1 MEAAATLTTDHRVAA
16 AGQVQAKLREA
27 AAEAGLE
34 ALVAMSP
41 ENLTYAAGAI
51 APSMR
56 TVRSR
61 LAACVI
67 PTEGETEVI
76 VVSVDAALL
85 RERAC
90 VDTVTAYQEFLEHP
104 IDVIAGS
111 LERRGLNS
119 GRIGVETSY
128 LSHDAYARLSAAV
141 PEAKLESADALLAET
156 RVLKTP
162 AEIEAIRQIGGAAE
176 RIASE
181 CVALVGPGDTERDL
195 ASLIEERYAAA
206 GGERLDMLVVGSGPR
221 SAHPN
226 APATDRELGPGDVV
240 RIDIIGTAGNYY
252 SDVARTA
259 VVGEPDEELGRIHD
273 LLASVHHRTLE
284 ALRPGARG
292 SDVFE
297 IYQHAMR
304 DAGLPAYHFVGHGLG
319 VTLHEDPFI
328 NAATS
333 RGLEDGMV
341 LCIEPMTMLEGRFGV
356 QIEDEVLITAHGCEP
371 LTRADG
377 LLRIEA

>member
-1 MEAAATLTTDHRVAA
+1 MATETTEIRVAA
-16 AGQVQAKLREA
+16 AHQVQARLREA
-27 AAEAGLE
+27 TAINGLD
-34 ALVAMSP
+34 ALVATSP
-41 ENLTYAAGAI
+41 ENFTYAAGAI

-67 PTEGETEVI
+67 PTGGETEVI
-76 VVSVDAALL
+76 VVNVDAALL

-90 VDTVTAYQEFLEHP
+90 VDTVNAYQEFDQHP
-104 IDVIAGS
+104 IDVLADS
-111 LERRGLNS
+111 VRARGLDS
-119 GRIGVETSY
+119 GRIGIETSY
-128 LSHDAYARLSAAV
+128 LSYDDHQRLAV
-141 PEAKLESADALLAET
+141 ALPKAQLESADALLAET
-156 RVLKTP
+156 RVLKQP
-162 AEIEAIRQIGGAAE
+162 AEIEAIRRIGVAAE

-181 CVALVGPGDTERDL
+181 CVALVGLGDTERDL
-195 ASLIEERYAAA
+195 AALIEEHYAAA
-206 GGERLDMLVVGSGPR
+206 GGERLDMLVVASGPR

-226 APATDRELGPGDVV
+226 APATDRELQDGEVV

-259 VVGEPDEELGRIHD
+259 VLGEPGEELQRIYD
-273 LLASVHHRTLE
+273 LLLSVHERTLD
-284 ALRPGARG
+284 ALRPGIPC
-292 SDVFE
+292 SDVFQ
-297 IYQHAMR
+297 IYEYAMR

-328 NAATS
+328 SASSS
-333 RGLEDGMV
+333 RLLEEGMV
-341 LCIEPMTMLEGRFGV
+341 LCIEPLTMLDGRFGV
-356 QIEDEVLITAHGCEP
+356 QIEDEVLIKAGGCEP